1 MARVVPAPEVEKAST
16 NLAAALE
23 SLVRRRSYL
32 PPMERW
38 SIALPLVMATTITM
52 TNPLQPLAAL
62 GPAKAVVAGEA
73 EDAAVAEEA
82 VVAAVVAV
90 VEEEERGVE
99 GGGEAKAGE
108 ETIPAAAA
116 VGVVA
121 MTEKRARRQ
130 RRKRNSTVHR
140 AGTRSNPMDR

>member
-1 MARVVPAPEVEKAST
+1 VVPAPEVEKAST

-73 EDAAVAEEA
+73 EDAAVAVAEEA

-108 ETIPAAAA
+108 ETVPAAAA

-140 AGTRSNPMDR
+140 AGTRSNPTDR

>member
-1 MARVVPAPEVEKAST
+1 MVPAPEVEKAST

-73 EDAAVAEEA
+73 EDAAVAVAEE
-82 VVAAVVAV
+82 AVVAV

-108 ETIPAAAA
+108 ETVPAAAA

-140 AGTRSNPMDR
+140 AGTRSNPTDR

>member
-1 MARVVPAPEVEKAST
+1 MVPAPEVEKVPT

-38 SIALPLVMATTITM
+38 SIALPLAMATTITM

-62 GPAKAVVAGEA
+62 GPAKVVVAGEA

-82 VVAAVVAV
+82 VVAAV
-90 VEEEERGVE
+90 EEEERGVE
-99 GGGEAKAGE
+99 GGGEAKAGG
-108 ETIPAAAA
+108 ETVPAVA

-130 RRKRNSTVHR
+130 RTKRNSTVHR
-140 AGTRSNPMDR
+140 AGTRSNPTDR